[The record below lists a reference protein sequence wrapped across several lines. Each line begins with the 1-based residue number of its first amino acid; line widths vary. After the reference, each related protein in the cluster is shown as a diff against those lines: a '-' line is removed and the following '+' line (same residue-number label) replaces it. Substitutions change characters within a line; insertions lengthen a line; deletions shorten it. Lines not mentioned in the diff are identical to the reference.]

1 MPHRYCEP
9 DDEDDN
15 DDDEKKK
22 NENPEIWKFIN
33 RSRRNMT
40 CVRAFR
46 LFLAFKAIAKV
57 MIVY

>member
-22 NENPEIWKFIN
+22 NEKQ
-33 RSRRNMT
+33 
-40 CVRAFR
+40 
-46 LFLAFKAIAKV
+46 LFQMKTQNFGNL
-57 MIVY
+57 